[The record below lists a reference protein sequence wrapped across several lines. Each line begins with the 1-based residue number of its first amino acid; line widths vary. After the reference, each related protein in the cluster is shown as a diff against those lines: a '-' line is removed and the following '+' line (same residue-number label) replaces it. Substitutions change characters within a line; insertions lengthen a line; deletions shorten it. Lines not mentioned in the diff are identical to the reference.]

1 MQKSDYIIR
10 DMPMFLDRSS
20 YDLQEYPLLIRDLPP
35 EGKPRE
41 KLLAQG
47 PEALSARELLAIVL
61 QVGTVKEDILEMSE
75 RILRGYGE
83 TNVLTERDAN
93 KLATEANIPIGKAMQ
108 IVALGELGRRT
119 YDKRES
125 GFKTIRN
132 ARDVYEYLVDMR
144 NLPKEYLRA
153 LFLNAHNRV
162 IRDEVISIGTVNSNI
177 VHPREVFRSG
187 IESNA
192 VAVILAHNHPSG
204 EAISSTEDEEITT
217 QLIHAGKI
225 LGIRVLDHVI
235 ITANGFTSVKAD
247 Y

>member
-1 MQKSDYIIR
+1 MQKNSYIIP
-10 DMPMFLDRSS
+10 DTALFLNRSLCGG
-20 YDLQEYPLLIRDLPP
+20 DYPLLIKDLPP

-47 PEALSARELLAIVL
+47 PEALSSRELLAIVL
-61 QVGTVKEDILEMSE
+61 QVGTVKEDVIQMSE
-75 RILRGYGE
+75 RIIRGYGE
-83 TNVLTERDAN
+83 NNVLTERDAE
-93 KLATEANIPIGKAMQ
+93 KLAEEANIPLTKAMQ

-119 YDKRES
+119 YNKRAS

-144 NLPKEYLRA
+144 TLPKEYLRA

-162 IRDEVISIGTVNSNI
+162 IRDEIISIGTVNSNI

-204 EAISSTEDEEITT
+204 EAISSAEDETVTT

-235 ITANGFTSVKAD
+235 ITKSDFTSVKAN

>member
-1 MQKSDYIIR
+1 MQKSSYIIR
-10 DMPMFLDRSS
+10 DTSMYLDRSP
-20 YDLQEYPLLIRDLPP
+20 YDAEYPLLIRDLPP

-61 QVGTVKEDILEMSE
+61 QVGTVKEDVIQMSE
-75 RILRGYGE
+75 RLIRGYGE
-83 TNVLTERDAN
+83 SNVLTERDAQ
-93 KLATEANIPIGKAMQ
+93 KLADEANIPINKAMQ

-119 YDKRES
+119 YDKRET

-132 ARDVYEYLVDMR
+132 AKDVYEYLVDMR
-144 NLPKEYLRA
+144 MLPKEYLRA
-153 LFLNAHNRV
+153 LFLNAHNKV

-204 EAISSTEDEEITT
+204 EAIPSTEDETITT
-217 QLIHAGKI
+217 QLISAGKI

-235 ITANGFTSVKAD
+235 ITKDGFTSVKAN

>member
-1 MQKSDYIIR
+1 MQKNSYIIP
-10 DMPMFLDRSS
+10 DTSLFLDQSLYS
-20 YDLQEYPLLIRDLPP
+20 GEYPLLIRDLPP
-35 EGKPRE
+35 EEKPRE

-47 PEALSARELLAIVL
+47 PEALSSRELLAIVL
-61 QVGTVKEDILEMSE
+61 QVGTVKEDVIQMSE
-75 RILRGYGE
+75 RLVRGYGE
-83 TNVLTERDAN
+83 NNILTERDAQ
-93 KLATEANIPIGKAMQ
+93 KLSEEATIPIGKAMQ

-144 NLPKEYLRA
+144 SLPKEYLRA

-204 EAISSTEDEEITT
+204 EAIPSSEDEVITT
-217 QLIHAGKI
+217 QLIQAGKI

-235 ITANGFTSVKAD
+235 ITKDGFTSVKAD

>member
-1 MQKSDYIIR
+1 MQKNSYVIPDTHL
-10 DMPMFLDRSS
+10 FLDRPLGGS
-20 YDLQEYPLLIRDLPP
+20 EYPLLIRDLPP

-61 QVGTVKEDILEMSE
+61 QVGTVKEDVIQMSE
-75 RILRGYGE
+75 RLIRGYGE
-83 TNVLTERDAN
+83 GNFLAERDAN
-93 KLATEANIPIGKAMQ
+93 KLSQEADIPLSKALQ

-119 YDKRES
+119 YDKKES
-125 GFKTIRN
+125 GFKTIRT
-132 ARDVYEYLVDMR
+132 ARDVYDYLVDMR
-144 NLPKEYLRA
+144 ALPKEYLRA

-162 IRDEVISIGTVNSNI
+162 IRDEVVSIGTVNSNI

-192 VAVILAHNHPSG
+192 VAVIIAHNHPSG
-204 EAISSTEDEEITT
+204 EAIPSAEDIEITR
-217 QLIHAGKI
+217 QLIQAGKI

-235 ITANGFTSVKAD
+235 IAKDSFASVKAD

>member
-1 MQKSDYIIR
+1 MQKNSYIIP
-10 DMPMFLDRSS
+10 DTVLFLDRSL
-20 YDLQEYPLLIRDLPP
+20 YAGEYPLLIKDLPP

-47 PEALSARELLAIVL
+47 PEALSSRELLAIVL
-61 QVGTVKEDILEMSE
+61 QVGTVKEDVIQMSE
-75 RILRGYGE
+75 RLIRGYGE
-83 TNVLTERDAN
+83 SNVLTERDAE
-93 KLATEANIPIGKAMQ
+93 KLAEEANIPISKAMQ

-125 GFKTIRN
+125 GFKNIRN
-132 ARDVYEYLVDMR
+132 AKDVYEYLVDMR
-144 NLPKEYLRA
+144 TLPKEYLRA

-204 EAISSTEDEEITT
+204 EAIPSTEDEEITK

-235 ITANGFTSVKAD
+235 ITKDGYTSVKAE

>member
-1 MQKSDYIIR
+1 MQKSSYIIP
-10 DMPMFLDRSS
+10 DTHLFLDRSL
-20 YDLQEYPLLIRDLPP
+20 YQGEYPLLVRDLPP

-47 PEALSARELLAIVL
+47 PEALSSRELLAIVL
-61 QVGTVKEDILEMSE
+61 QVGTVKEDVLEMSE
-75 RILRGYGE
+75 RLIRGYGE
-83 TNVLTERDAN
+83 NSVLTERDAQ
-93 KLATEANIPIGKAMQ
+93 KLADEANIPIGKAMQ

-119 YDKRES
+119 YDKKES

-132 ARDVYEYLVDMR
+132 ARDVYEYLADMR
-144 NLPKEYLRA
+144 SLPKEYLRA
-153 LFLNAHNRV
+153 LFLNTHNRV

-192 VAVILAHNHPSG
+192 VAVIIAHNHPSG
-204 EAISSTEDEEITT
+204 EAIPSNEDVEITK
-217 QLIHAGKI
+217 QLIQAGKI

-235 ITANGFTSVKAD
+235 ITTNGFASVKAD

>member
-1 MQKSDYIIR
+1 MQKSSYIIP
-10 DMPMFLDRSS
+10 DTAMILDRS
-20 YDLQEYPLLIRDLPP
+20 LREGEYPLLLRDLPP

-47 PEALSARELLAIVL
+47 PEALSSRELLAIVL
-61 QVGTVKEDILEMSE
+61 HVGTVKEDVLEMSE
-75 RILRGYGE
+75 RLVRGYGE
-83 TNVLTERDAN
+83 NSILTERDAQ
-93 KLATEANIPIGKAMQ
+93 KLADEANIPIGKAMQ

-119 YDKRES
+119 YDKKES

-132 ARDVYEYLVDMR
+132 ARDVYEYLADMR
-144 NLPKEYLRA
+144 SLPKEYLRA
-153 LFLNAHNRV
+153 LFLNTHNKV
-162 IRDEVISIGTVNSNI
+162 IRDEVVSIGTVNSNI

-192 VAVILAHNHPSG
+192 VAVIIAHNHPSG
-204 EAISSTEDEEITT
+204 EAIPSNEDEEITK
-217 QLIHAGKI
+217 QLIQAGKI

-235 ITANGFTSVKAD
+235 ITKDGFASVKAD